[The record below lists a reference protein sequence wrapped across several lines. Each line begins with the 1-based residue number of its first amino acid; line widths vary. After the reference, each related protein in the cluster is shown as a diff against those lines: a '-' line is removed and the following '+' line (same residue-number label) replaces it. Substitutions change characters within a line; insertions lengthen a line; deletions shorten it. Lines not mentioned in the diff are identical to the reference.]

1 MPRSLVPLAFL
12 FTFVILSC
20 TTSTVSADDARAKA
34 IQQDRNRI
42 AGTWQIVALTVNG
55 NRSQDEDLRKLTV
68 VNGADGT
75 WSLRSEDHEIV
86 RGTTGIDP
94 TLQPKT
100 IDIHPTTGNDQGK
113 TYPGIYE
120 LNQITRKL
128 CFAPP
133 GKDRP
138 TAFNS
143 TAENQYI
150 LVEFERK
157 PPKQKPTAP

>member
-1 MPRSLVPLAFL
+1 MPRLLAPLTFLV
-12 FTFVILSC
+12 TFVILFC
-20 TTSTVSADDARAKA
+20 TANTVSADDARAKA

-55 NRSQDEDLRKLTV
+55 NRSQDEDLHKLTV

-75 WSLRSEDHEIV
+75 WSLRSEDNEIV
-86 RGTTGIDP
+86 RGTTSIDP
-94 TLQPKT
+94 TLKPKT
-100 IDIHPTTGNDQGK
+100 IDIQPTTGNDQGK

-120 LNQITRKL
+120 LNQTTRKL

-143 TAENQYI
+143 TAENQHI
-150 LVEFERK
+150 LVEFKRI
-157 PPKQKPTAP
+157 PPKQTPASP